1 MTLSGSSLECRYL
14 GGRQSNISESK
25 SFLESILLI
34 RKHYDVPSP
43 SICKLFIDQSDLTI
57 HTSDDASHALKTKII
72 KHIPLEGTNSF
83 LTPIHEFWT
92 WKFRKRHFRTKIQ
105 TSSNR
110 ILWIFLADL
119 CGVLVDRDTNAEVWL
134 LQGLDITKRI
144 GELAPWKIAPSGV

>member
-1 MTLSGSSLECRYL
+1 MSLSGSSLECRYL

-72 KHIPLEGTNSF
+72 KHIPLEGTN
-83 LTPIHEFWT
+83 TYP
-92 WKFRKRHFRTKIQ
+92 
-105 TSSNR
+105 
-110 ILWIFLADL
+110 
-119 CGVLVDRDTNAEVWL
+119 DT
-134 LQGLDITKRI
+134 
-144 GELAPWKIAPSGV
+144 